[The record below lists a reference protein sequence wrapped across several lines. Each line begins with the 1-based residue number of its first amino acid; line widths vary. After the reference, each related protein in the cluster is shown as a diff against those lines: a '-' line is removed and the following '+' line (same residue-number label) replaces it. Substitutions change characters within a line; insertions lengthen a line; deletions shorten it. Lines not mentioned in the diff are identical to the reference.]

1 MTGLCFVD
9 ANVLVYALDPRDP
22 AKQQRAKAWRDSLW
36 RDGRGRTSVQALL
49 EAYVALR
56 RIGGAPAE
64 DIWASVERHFA
75 WNPLP
80 VNEEVMRQAYAVQA
94 RWKISWWDSLIVA
107 AAQLQGCELL
117 LTEDLQDGMDFGSV
131 TARNPFTLAAEQPAA
146 PYAAPPMLARLHR
159 PRGRPRRTAIA

>member
-9 ANVLVYALDPRDP
+9 ANVLVYARDPRDP
-22 AKQQRAKAWRDSLW
+22 AKQRRAKAWRDSLW
-36 RDGRGRTSVQALL
+36 RDHRGRISVQVLS

-64 DIWASVERHFA
+64 EIWASVARLFA

-80 VNEEVMRQAYAVQA
+80 VSEELLRQARDVEL

-107 AAQLQGCELL
+107 AAQVQGCELL
-117 LTEDLQDGMDFGSV
+117 LSEDLQDGMAFGSV
-131 TARNPFTLAAEQPAA
+131 TVRSPFTLAAEQRAT
-146 PYAAPPMLARLHR
+146 PYVAPPMLASPHR
-159 PRGRPRRTAIA
+159 PRGRPRRAARA